1 MTVLAL
7 DLVKF
12 LPDFNLRIKTEIAG
26 GLTALF
32 GPSGAGKSTTLHL
45 IAGLLT
51 PDRGEI
57 RLDSRILYS
66 STGGVNLPAR
76 DRDVGLI
83 FQESRLFPHLTVE
96 ENLLVGARAAK
107 SVRRSIPFEQ
117 VVEILQL
124 EKFRSRRP
132 MTCSGGE
139 RQRIALGRALLA
151 APKYLL
157 MDEPLAALDIAER
170 WRILSALREV
180 QRQLHL
186 PVLYVS
192 HDPGMVLNFAD
203 RMILLRNGAIEGQGD
218 PFNLLRRFV
227 DSGSTSTVENL
238 LRGKVTRKAR
248 GFLEVRAGALS
259 LQTPE
264 FPAAIGDILYL
275 QIPAAEIILATQE
288 PHGLSARNVIQGV
301 VTRWKEIDKY
311 ILVEIEV
318 ASTEKLVAEI
328 LPVTV
333 PELKLRTGMEVYA
346 VIKAAGI
353 RRL

>member
-1 MTVLAL
+1 MGELLEAASLTKVYHNGREEVYAL
-7 DLVKF
+7 KDVSLSVS
-12 LPDFNLRIKTEIAG
+12 PGDYVSVV
-26 GLTALF
+26 

-218 PFNLLRRFV
+218 PFTRSKRSALPPPGALHWRSVRAAI
-227 DSGSTSTVENL
+227 SSTGSTS
-238 LRGKVTRKAR
+238 
-248 GFLEVRAGALS
+248 
-259 LQTPE
+259 
-264 FPAAIGDILYL
+264 
-275 QIPAAEIILATQE
+275 
-288 PHGLSARNVIQGV
+288 
-301 VTRWKEIDKY
+301 
-311 ILVEIEV
+311 
-318 ASTEKLVAEI
+318 
-328 LPVTV
+328 
-333 PELKLRTGMEVYA
+333 
-346 VIKAAGI
+346 
-353 RRL
+353 